1 MNERSIKM
9 TSKIK
14 KKTKKI
20 TTSRKNPILANP
32 ENQQEMIAES
42 AYFRSEKRGFV
53 EGDPMEDWL
62 AAEAEIN
69 TLFV

>member
-1 MNERSIKM
+1 M

-32 ENQQEMIAES
+32 EIQQEMIAES

>member
-1 MNERSIKM
+1 M

-14 KKTKKI
+14 KKTKKK
-20 TTSRKNPILANP
+20 TTSRKNPIPANP
-32 ENQQEMIAES
+32 EIQQEMIAES

-53 EGDPMEDWL
+53 EGDPVEDWL

-69 TLFV
+69 TLLKK

>member
-1 MNERSIKM
+1 M

-32 ENQQEMIAES
+32 EIQQEMIAES

-53 EGDPMEDWL
+53 GGDPVEDWL
-62 AAEAEIN
+62 AVEAEIN
-69 TLFV
+69 ALLKR

>member
-1 MNERSIKM
+1 M

-14 KKTKKI
+14 KKTKKK
-20 TTSRKNPILANP
+20 TTSRKNPIPANP
-32 ENQQEMIAES
+32 EIQQEMIAES

-53 EGDPMEDWL
+53 EGDPVEDWL

-69 TLFV
+69 ALLKK

>member
-1 MNERSIKM
+1 M

-32 ENQQEMIAES
+32 EIQQEMIAES

-69 TLFV
+69 TLLKK

>member
-1 MNERSIKM
+1 M

-20 TTSRKNPILANP
+20 TISRKNPILANP
-32 ENQQEMIAES
+32 EIQQEMIAES

-69 TLFV
+69 TLLKK

>member
-1 MNERSIKM
+1 M

-20 TTSRKNPILANP
+20 TNSRKNPILANP
-32 ENQQEMIAES
+32 EIQQEMIAES

-69 TLFV
+69 TLLKK